1 MPAFFFLLS
10 WGACSCSLSILSA
23 KRPWLEAQ
31 FGRALLPLKEGATYV
46 CSESPLVNFV
56 VHGLVTIAAI
66 WVLSE
71 FVYALTRLVIGSA
84 CFEQ

>member
-1 MPAFFFLLS
+1 M
-10 WGACSCSLSILSA
+10 
-23 KRPWLEAQ
+23 
-31 FGRALLPLKEGATYV
+31 